1 MTEAGNAAKPRQVV
15 ITNRMMTWQLNGR
28 SFEMTGVAADEV
40 GRVGELT
47 AWEFVNE
54 RNPGQMM
61 EQNGMAHPLH
71 IHGTQFQVV
80 ERQVLPALK
89 AGVESVRAGYVDE
102 GWKDTVLVMPG
113 ERVKV
118 LLKFVHPGLFLY
130 HCHNLE
136 HEDQGMMRNF
146 RVDA

>member
-80 ERQVLPALK
+80 ERQVLP
-89 AGVESVRAGYVDE
+89 GVESRR
-102 GWKDTVLVMPG
+102 
-113 ERVKV
+113 RVGARR
-118 LLKFVHPGLFLY
+118 LRG
-130 HCHNLE
+130 
-136 HEDQGMMRNF
+136 
-146 RVDA
+146 